1 MNDHLIPA
9 RVQSPYTLSVPA
21 GASGRY
27 LYLIGGSYSEDSG
40 CPPWGTSDPADMR
53 LIGDRLGS
61 VAVTFGDGTM
71 LSVPLVLGRT
81 LWLHSVWNESPAPF
95 FGPEEDK
102 ALSARLRA
110 CLCLYGA
117 YDHAETWVMRVRLP
131 GAAVASVTVLPE
143 PGKLGKPLFEGC
155 RVTDDETIPEAGDGA
170 ADFFASHTVD
180 PADPVPAGARRTLDD
195 VQRALCTFE
204 ADFDDAP
211 RDFEIPAGVLPYTI
225 RFTGG
230 RLSGIATANVFCN
243 MKNLDDRTDPSGFVH
258 TSYQDAPS
266 WRYDGFGPYVMR
278 ANSYTSLYYSRD
290 AGRAIMTLTGYGH
303 VDKAKAACLF
313 GDDWMMAYPR
323 DGVTLGGIPVPGHF
337 SVMPNQPYIYS
348 RVLSKMAA
356 PALCDDKEGSTA
368 SAWPTRYTK
377 ERFGGEYEN
386 LGNQETDG
394 HGLMMMA
401 NYLTWC
407 ARGQSVSEALEHWD
421 YIAEAAKWLVW
432 CFDHPELSFVENDL
446 LYGETEAAMNA
457 YTLYANIPCWLGLC
471 GYADMAESVGRTAE
485 AALWRSYAARLHAG
499 IDRGFAAGLTDGD
512 GWKRRQHGFFH
523 DPVVT
528 FLSDVYGFDTA
539 DMPAGWVA
547 RSRASYRGD
556 LDATV
561 AHGWYGPRGIGY
573 DHCMITQNA
582 LLLDETADASR
593 LLESLCKLC
602 WSPRLPDPYM
612 VPEGL
617 TVDVSRGL
625 LRRQG
630 DLGNL
635 VQLAEA
641 MKCWRIAVGIAP
653 VLNGRCKLMP
663 RLPAGWGVTV
673 RDFPLQNTALALD
686 LDVSPV
692 EGDGQRVDLCVKGG
706 TPGTPGVSL
715 SVRFGPFPAD
725 CMTAH
730 VVLNGQALTLP
741 TAASGDA
748 RWAWAEL

>member
-9 RVQSPYTLSVPA
+9 RVQSAYALPLPA
-21 GASGRY
+21 ETSGRY
-27 LYLIGGSYSEDSG
+27 LYLIGGAYSEDSG

-53 LIGDRLGS
+53 LIGDCMGS
-61 VAVTFGDGTM
+61 VAVGLADGSR
-71 LSVPLVLGRT
+71 LSIPLILGRT
-81 LWLHSVWNESPAPF
+81 LWLHSVWNECPAPF
-95 FGPEEDK
+95 FGPEED
-102 ALSARLRA
+102 ADLSARLRA
-110 CLCLYGA
+110 SLCLFGA
-117 YDHAETWVMRVRLP
+117 YDRAGTWVMRVRLP
-131 GAAVASVTVLPE
+131 GTPVASVTVLPE
-143 PGKLGKPLFEGC
+143 PGKLGKPLFDAC

-180 PADPVPAGARRTLDD
+180 PADPVPADAQRTLDD
-195 VQRALCTFE
+195 ISRALHTFE
-204 ADFDDAP
+204 SDFDDAP
-211 RDFEIPAGVLPYTI
+211 ADFDIPAGGLPYTV

-230 RLSGIATANVFCN
+230 RLSGIATANVYCN
-243 MKNLDDRTDPSGFVH
+243 MKNLDERTEAGGFVH

-303 VDKAKAACLF
+303 TDKAKAACLF
-313 GDDWMMAYPR
+313 GDDWMMTYPR
-323 DGVTLGGIPVPGHF
+323 DGVTLGGIPIPGHF

-348 RVLSKMAA
+348 KVLSKMAA

-377 ERFGGEYEN
+377 ERFGDEYEN

-407 ARGQSVSEALEHWD
+407 ARGRSVPEALGHWD

-471 GYADMAESVGRTAE
+471 GYADMAETVGKTAD
-485 AALWRSYAARLHAG
+485 AALWRSYAARLRAG
-499 IDRGFAAGLTDGD
+499 IDRGLTDGD
-512 GWKRRQHGFFH
+512 GWKRKQHGFFH

-528 FLSDVYGFDTA
+528 FLSDVYGFDTS
-539 DMPAGWVA
+539 DMPADWVA

-582 LLLDETADASR
+582 LLLDQTADAAR

-617 TVDVSRGL
+617 TVDTSRGI

-641 MKCWRIAVGIAP
+641 MKCWRIAAGVSP
-653 VLNGRCKLMP
+653 VRDGKCKIMP
-663 RLPAGWGVTV
+663 RLPAGWGVSL
-673 RDFPLQNTALALD
+673 RDFPMQNTAAVLD
-686 LDVSPV
+686 MDVSPV
-692 EGDGQRVDLCVKGG
+692 SGDRQRIDLHVKGDAAG
-706 TPGTPGVSL
+706 TAL

-725 CMTAH
+725 CETAH
-730 VVLNGQALTLP
+730 VTLNGQSYTVPAILT
-741 TAASGDA
+741 GDA
-748 RWAWAEL
+748 RWGWVEA